1 MIAAAGATGPHN
13 EENIMIAILREN
25 PLILLFVV
33 AAIGY
38 PLGRLRVGGSSLGV
52 AAVLFVGLAIGSLD
66 PQLKVP
72 EILYQIGLAV
82 FVYTIGLS
90 SARGFI
96 ASFRRKGLRDNLLV
110 GGMLIFAA
118 LLAAG
123 LHFALGLKGTV
134 TAGLFAGSLTNTP
147 ALAGVL
153 EYVGGVAPE
162 DVREQLLA
170 DPVVGYSVA
179 YPVGVV
185 GMMLAIALTQR
196 LWRVDYAAEAQRL
209 REYGATNQ
217 RLLNQ
222 TVRVLRDEV
231 GGASIQEL
239 GRAHDW
245 RVIFGRI
252 RHNGGDVALVGG
264 DTRLAVGDLV
274 SVIGAPEDV
283 EPVVAHLGEASAEAL
298 EADRS
303 KLDFRRVFVSSPAVV
318 GRRLADLRLPARF
331 GALVTRVRRGDID
344 LLPTAD
350 MTLEPG
356 DRVRVV
362 ALRER
367 MSEVTEF
374 FGDSYRA
381 LSEVDILTMSLGLAL
396 GLLLGTVPIPLPGGI
411 VFRLGVA
418 GGPLVAALVLGALER
433 TGPLVWS
440 LPYSANLTLRQ
451 VGLVIFLAA
460 VGTRSGYAFATTFAA
475 SGGLL
480 LFAAGAAITCLTAL
494 LLLWLGYKLLKAPMS
509 LLIGMLAG
517 LQTQPAVL
525 GFALEQTGNDLPN
538 IGYAEV
544 YPLAMMLKILL
555 AQLLVILL
563 L

>member
-1 MIAAAGATGPHN
+1 MID
-13 EENIMIAILREN
+13 ILREN
-25 PLILLFVV
+25 PLILLFTV

-52 AAVLFVGLAIGSLD
+52 AAVLFVGLAVGALD
-66 PQLKVP
+66 PNLKVP
-72 EILYQIGLAV
+72 EIVYQIGLV
-82 FVYTIGLS
+82 IFVYTIGLS
-90 SARGFI
+90 SGRGFV
-96 ASFRRKGLRDNLLV
+96 ASFRRKGLRDNALV
-110 GGMLIFAA
+110 GGVLVVAA

-123 LHFALGLKGTV
+123 LHAALGLRGTV

-153 EYVGGVAPE
+153 EYVASTAPPAA
-162 DVREQLLA
+162 REQLLA

-185 GMMLAIALTQR
+185 GMMLAIGLAQR
-196 LWRVDYAAEAQRL
+196 RWRVDYAAEAERL

-217 RLLNQ
+217 RLQNQ
-222 TVRVLRDEV
+222 TVRVLRPEV
-231 GGASIQEL
+231 CGASVQEL
-239 GRAHDW
+239 GRTHGW
-245 RVIFGRI
+245 RVIFSRI
-252 RHNGGDVALVGG
+252 RHSNGDVALVGG
-264 DTRLAVGDLV
+264 NTRLAVGDLV

-283 EPVVAHLGEASAEAL
+283 APVVACLGEPAGEAL

-303 KLDFRRVFVSSPAVV
+303 RLDYRRIFVSNPAVA
-318 GRRLADLRLPARF
+318 GRRLADLRLPERF

-350 MTLEPG
+350 MVLEPG

-367 MSEVTEF
+367 MPEVTEF

-381 LSEVDILTMSLGLAL
+381 LSEVDILTVGLGLAL
-396 GLLLGTVPIPLPGGI
+396 GLLLGTVPVPLPGGM
-411 VFRLGVA
+411 VFRLGLA
-418 GGPLVAALVLGALER
+418 GGPLVVALALGALER
-433 TGPLVWS
+433 TGPLVWT

-451 VGLVIFLAA
+451 VGLVIFLAG

-475 SGGLL
+475 SGGPL
-480 LFAAGAAITCLTAL
+480 LFAAGAAITCTTAL
-494 LLLWLGYKLLKAPMS
+494 LLLWLGYRLLRVPMS

-525 GFALEQTGNDLPN
+525 GFALEQTRNDLPN
-538 IGYAEV
+538 IGYTEV

-555 AQLLVILL
+555 AQVLVMVLR
-563 L
+563 